1 MELERLVTYLGMN
14 SKYVKRTTKAMC
26 GTSNCAD
33 ELFIVIQRCKEED
46 ESGRFIRDVRAAPEP
61 AMILVTDA
69 QLLDMVKFCTHE
81 GELLLTQLSIW
92 VILMSLQLLI
102 VISCLRVIEVTNHLC
117 L

>member
-1 MELERLVTYLGMN
+1 MELKRLVNYLRMN
-14 SKYVKRTTKAMC
+14 EQQVSYVAMS
-26 GTSNCAD
+26 GTNCAD
-33 ELFIVIQRCKEED
+33 ELFIVMQRCKKED
-46 ESGRFIRDVRAAPEP
+46 ESGQFIRDVRTAPEP

-81 GELLLTQLSIW
+81 GEFCVVTIEPTW

-102 VISCLRVIEVTNHLC
+102 AISCLRVVEVTNHLC